1 MSKNAP
7 QISVLTANSLGD
19 GVVVFLGN
27 NGDWIEGIG
36 DAAVARSPEEAR
48 ALEAQGARDTR
59 NMVVDPYLV
68 EVREVAGGLTPLRTR
83 ERVRVAGPSILA
95 DVPGYT
101 SPSPSP
107 SPHRSSQ
114 WGEDRGEG
122 QKLAPASA
130 FVAAP
135 HPNPLPVK
143 NGERGPREPATE
155 AA

>member
-1 MSKNAP
+1 MSRNAP
-7 QISVLTANSLGD
+7 QISVLTANRLGD

-36 DAAVARSPEEAR
+36 AAVVARSPEEAR
-48 ALEAQGARDTR
+48 ALEAQGARDTAR
-59 NMVVDPYLV
+59 NVVVDPYLV

-107 SPHRSSQ
+107 HRSSR
-114 WGEDRGEG
+114 WGEGRGEG

>member
-7 QISVLTANSLGD
+7 QISVLTANRLGD
-19 GVVVFLGN
+19 GVVVFLDVD
-27 NGDWIEGIG
+27 GDWIEGIG
-36 DAAVARSPEEAR
+36 AAAVARMPEEVR
-48 ALEAQGARDTR
+48 ALEARGAHDAAR
-59 NMVVDPYLV
+59 NLVVDPYLV
-68 EVREVAGGLTPLRTR
+68 EVHEAAGGLTPVRAR

-107 SPHRSSQ
+107 HRSSR
-114 WGEDRGEG
+114 WGEGRGEG

-143 NGERGPREPATE
+143 NGEREHREPATE